1 MVSEDQ
7 MKKNK
12 NRPAGKD
19 EDWPKYNDQ
28 ILPTNT

>member
-12 NRPAGKD
+12 NKPAGKD
-19 EDWPKYNDQ
+19 EDWPTYNKSN
-28 ILPTNT
+28 L

>member
-7 MKKNK
+7 MKENK

-19 EDWPKYNDQ
+19 EDWPTYNKSN
-28 ILPTNT
+28 L